1 MDLTGGYPYWLIRTG
16 LPYDY
21 IALQQ
26 NIKIDV
32 AIIGGGVSGALAAYQ
47 LAEAGID
54 CAVFDGRT
62 IGLGSTAAS
71 TSLLQYEIDIPLCK
85 LNNLVGKADASKAYI
100 SGTEAIDKL
109 VRISK
114 KIGFR
119 EMESCKSLFYAATKK
134 DISFL
139 KTELKARKQIG
150 LDVTMLGEDDVFK
163 LAGFHAGAA
172 ILSSKAAQTNAYLL
186 THKLLQHCI
195 MKGVKVYDRTP
206 VKNIKHGKIDVTF
219 ETGQG
224 FKVKA
229 GLVVYATGYEAVNF
243 TDKKI
248 VQLKSTYAL
257 CSEQFL
263 AEPLPFKEPLV
274 IWNTADPYLYL
285 RCTKDNRI
293 LVGGRD
299 ETFYNPKKRD
309 ALLVDKTKKL
319 GKDFT
324 KLYPSVPLKPEFSWC
339 GTFGSTADGLPL
351 IGNYKRLP
359 NSFFALGFGGN
370 GITFSV
376 IAAEILKDSLIGKKN
391 KYQAL
396 FSFDRI

>member
-21 IALQQ
+21 IALPKD
-26 NIKIDV
+26 IKIDV

-47 LAEAGID
+47 LAEAGIE
-54 CAVFDGRT
+54 CAVFDART

-71 TSLLQYEIDIPLCK
+71 TSLLQYEIDIPLFK
-85 LNNLVGKADASKAYI
+85 LNNIVGKADAAKAFI

-109 VRISK
+109 WRISR
-114 KIGFR
+114 KIGFT
-119 EMESCKSLFYAATKK
+119 EMEPCKSLYYAATPK
-134 DISFL
+134 DINFL
-139 KTELKARKQIG
+139 KTEFNARRELG
-150 LDVTMLGEDDVFK
+150 LEVAMLGENDIFR
-163 LAGFHAGAA
+163 LAGFNAGGA

-195 MKGVKVYDRTP
+195 KKGVKVFDRTP
-206 VKNIKHGKIDVTF
+206 VINIKHGKTQVTF
-219 ETGQG
+219 DTAQG
-224 FKVKA
+224 HKVKA
-229 GLVVYATGYEAVNF
+229 KLLVYATGYEAVNF
-243 TDKKI
+243 TDKNI

-257 CSEQFL
+257 SSEQFL
-263 AEPLPFKEPLV
+263 TDPLPLKEPLV
-274 IWNTADPYLYL
+274 IWNTADPYLYM

-309 ALLVDKTKKL
+309 ALMPVKTKRL
-319 GKDFT
+319 NKDFN
-324 KLYPSVPLKPEFSWC
+324 KLYPSIPLKPEFSWC
-339 GTFGSTADGLPL
+339 GTFGSTTDGLPL
-351 IGNYKRLP
+351 IGQYKNLS

-376 IAAEILKDSLIGKKN
+376 IAAEILKDSITGKKN
-391 KYQAL
+391 KYREL